1 MRLFE
6 PLNPPLPAWHD
17 ARVWVIGAS
26 YGIGAAVARALLA
39 RGAHVALSAR
49 SADKLRDVA
58 GDPAAARGAALI
70 EPLDFTDAAAV
81 AAAWHRVHAAFRRID
96 LVLIVAG
103 THSEVRAW
111 ELTDAESRA
120 LMEVN
125 LHGPIGTV
133 AAIVPGLLAQ
143 GRGAIGIVASLAGY
157 RGLPKALVYGASKA
171 ALINFAE
178 TLYLDLRSRN
188 LGVFLINPGFV
199 KTPLTDRNE
208 FRMPHLI
215 SAEDAADEIIHGLER
230 REFEIHFPKAFS
242 RQLRFLRHL
251 PYRLY
256 FAAVRRATGL

>member
-1 MRLFE
+1 MLR
-6 PLNPPLPAWHD
+6 PLNPSLPPWREMRAWI
-17 ARVWVIGAS
+17 VGAS
-26 YGIGAAVARALLA
+26 SGIGAAVARALLE

-49 SADKLRDVA
+49 SADRLREAA
-58 GDPAAARGAALI
+58 GAYLAQGTAVL
-70 EPLDFTDAAAV
+70 EPLDFTDGTAV
-81 AAAWHRVHAAFRRID
+81 AGAWKRVAGRFGHVD

-103 THSEVRAW
+103 THQEIRAW
-111 ELTDAESRA
+111 ELTDRDARA
-120 LMEVN
+120 LLETN

-143 GRGAIGIVASLAGY
+143 GRGAIGIVSSLAGY

-178 TLYLDLRSRN
+178 TLYLDLRPRN
-188 LGVFLINPGFV
+188 VGVYLINPGFV
-199 KTPLTDRNE
+199 KTPLTDRNR

-215 SAEDAADEIIHGLER
+215 GADEAARAILAGLR
-230 REFEIHFPKAFS
+230 RGDFEIAFPRAFA
-242 RQLRFLRHL
+242 RQLALLRHL